1 MANNI
6 FNYIEKYGY
15 TKVLDKEYNDV
26 DYVVF
31 SQLSYLD
38 FDGIVKTDF
47 INLNDCLK
55 QFLKDLNYKEFL
67 KKGLDQKNLY
77 RLVLTMID
85 KDRYKDILIGNYI
98 YKITNDEMFCAFTL
112 KLDDGSKYVC
122 YEGTDNNISGWE
134 ENFNLCY
141 QYPVASQIDAINYL
155 NRSVSLF
162 DKKVIVGG
170 HSKGGNMAL
179 VAAMNAN
186 IIAKMKVVKVYNLDG
201 PGLLKAQI
209 ESKKYQRI
217 VHKLEHIVPNYSL
230 IGLLLRHG
238 DNYRVVKASRKDIF
252 AHSPFYWEVEKDHFI
267 ETQLSKLSTNLD
279 NSITLWLDNHTLVER
294 AKICRAIFKLLKDV
308 GIKTLLETTKLKNI
322 IAIVKKSKDVDAE
335 SKELF
340 LNFIKFNIIYCLE
353 NRELEHE
360 KTD

>member
-6 FNYIEKYGY
+6 FNYLETYGK
-15 TKVLDKEYNDV
+15 TSVSEKEYNDI
-26 DYVVF
+26 DYVIF

-38 FDGIVKTDF
+38 LGNIVAKDYV
-47 INLNDCLK
+47 NLNDCLK
-55 QFLKDLNYKEFL
+55 KFLKDLNYKEFL

-77 RLVLTMID
+77 HLVLNIVD
-85 KDRYKDILIGNYI
+85 KKRYQDILIGNYI
-98 YKITNDEMFCAFTL
+98 YKITNEEMFCAFTL
-112 KLDDGSKYVC
+112 KLGDGSKYIC
-122 YEGTDNNISGWE
+122 YEGTDNNLSGWE

-155 NRSVSLF
+155 NRNVGLF
-162 DKKVIVGG
+162 DKKVVVGG

-186 IIAKMKVVKVYNLDG
+186 IIAKIKVVKVYNLDG

-209 ESKKYQRI
+209 ESKKYKRMEP
-217 VHKLEHIVPNYSL
+217 KLVHIVPNYSL

-238 DNYRVVKASRKDIF
+238 DNYRVVKANRKDIF
-252 AHSPFYWEVEKDHFI
+252 AHSPFYWEVKDDHFVDAN
-267 ETQLSKLSTNLD
+267 LSKLSTNLD
-279 NSITLWLDNHTLVER
+279 KSISLWLDNHTLIER
-294 AKICRAIFKLLKDV
+294 EKICKAIFKLLKDV

-322 IAIVKKSKDVDAE
+322 ISIVKKSKNVDAE

-340 LNFIKFNIIYCLE
+340 LNFVKFNVVYCLE
-353 NRELEHE
+353 NRKLNDE